1 MLKHFDTQ
9 GQTKMTETEFL
20 QHSEQ
25 LFTHIENELDNYPFD
40 CQFAGNVL
48 TIEADDGTQIVI
60 NRHTPNQELWI
71 AAKSGGYHF
80 AEQNGV
86 WLATRDQRNFF
97 DVLNEV
103 LSAAAG
109 EKVHIPVFSK

>member
-1 MLKHFDTQ
+1 
-9 GQTKMTETEFL
+9 MTETEFL

-25 LFTHIENELDNYPFD
+25 LFEHIENELDNYDFD

-48 TIEADDGTQIVI
+48 TIEAENGTQIIV
-60 NRHTPNQELWI
+60 NRHTPNQELWV

-80 AEQNGV
+80 AYQDGD
-86 WLATRDQRNFF
+86 WRATRDGRTFF

-103 LSAAAG
+103 LSAAA
-109 EKVHIPVFSK
+109 EENVNIPIFTA